1 MKNISNMYCSKIK
14 INLHHNE
21 TAFSAI
27 KKILK
32 ELLFVMQYNEQG
44 IIDCLDGEFLH
55 DYRVATRKSRS
66 IFTQLK
72 NVYNKNLT
80 KNLNEK
86 FKAIASSTNQLRDLD
101 VFLINRQ
108 FYSDLLNKQ
117 DNRLLL
123 LLFQELEKNRE
134 QAYRNVVKNISSSEY
149 KTFIHELNEFLV
161 NDKKEQKNINS
172 DLEIIS
178 VVNKQINQR
187 YNKIVKIG
195 NNIQPST
202 ANKKFHELR
211 IHFKKLRYLVE
222 LFSSLYSKNNLLVFI
237 EELKEIQDHLGKIND
252 YTTQHSIVIQYL
264 ETLDNEFDNI
274 TQYKKML
281 LDFIKTIDNEQKLEI
296 TLFLNTF
303 KNFTK
308 PNNRTLF
315 QSIFSF

>member
-1 MKNISNMYCSKIK
+1 
-14 INLHHNE
+14 
-21 TAFSAI
+21 
-27 KKILK
+27 
-32 ELLFVMQYNEQG
+32 MQYNEQG